1 MEKSRKDIS
10 FLIPTNRPHKLFLNR
25 TLDAIQSY
33 NSLGY
38 DYEILVST
46 TTAAKDTKNIKYFLD
61 KENEGSIAPINFLAS
76 QACGDYLC
84 VLVDDYLPS
93 SNLFSVINFLK
104 SPIYDDRRFKITSL
118 SVTVGPPG
126 RMYRLPSERVPPAVI
141 HPKTGSSLKHNR
153 NFIMKFPTM
162 SRETYDLLGKNIFH
176 PHFIH
181 HVADNYLSIYI
192 GNMGEETIENSEVS
206 LWDWAGRNARTTYDV
221 YDMTVLY
228 YLVEKLSNKY
238 YYKDIRFNS
247 IEEMKNFYL
256 SKEE

>member
-1 MEKSRKDIS
+1 MVKNKKDIS
-10 FLIPTNRPHKLFLNR
+10 FLIPTNRPHENFLNR
-25 TLDAIQSY
+25 TLHAIQSY

-38 DYEILVST
+38 NYEILIST
-46 TTAAKDTKNIKYFLD
+46 TNRGQDKKNIKFFTD
-61 KENEGSIAPINFLAS
+61 QENEGSIAPINFLAS

-104 SPIYDDRRFKITSL
+104 SPIYDNKRFNITSL
-118 SVTVGPPG
+118 SVAVGTPG
-126 RMYRLPSERVPPAVI
+126 NMGRLPPEPVPPAVT

-162 SRETYDLLGKNIFH
+162 SRDTYNLLGKNIFH

-181 HVADNYLSIYI
+181 HVADNYLAIYV
-192 GNMGEETIENSEVS
+192 GHMGEKTIECSEIS
-206 LWDWAGRNARTTYDV
+206 LWDWAGRNARTTYDE

-228 YLVEKLSNKY
+228 YLVEQLSDKY
-238 YYKDIRFNS
+238 YNEDISFES
-247 IEEMKNFYL
+247 MEDMKNFYL
-256 SKEE
+256 SKT